1 MCGIVGFS
9 GPPNSTKINAA
20 LNSISHRGPDGLSS
34 YEDEYISLGHVRLSI
49 IDIKMGDQPM
59 HSEDGRYVIIFNGE
73 IYNYQVLK
81 KKLIEN
87 GRILKTNSDTEVLLY
102 WMIDYG
108 VNGLL
113 DLNGMFSFALWDR
126 LKRRLI
132 LARDRLGMKPL
143 YYTRHQNHIY
153 FASEIKALLNLGIK
167 AKADFSTIF
176 EFVTFQNIYSNSTFF
191 EGISKLPAASYM
203 AFDPEDGIIIK
214 EYWNYSSSDAGYS
227 LSHNEI
233 IEKYSLILN
242 KSINRH
248 MISDVPVGVFLS
260 GGIDSSLVASHAA
273 SFTSGPINTFTGAFK
288 EGPYYDERGASRVI
302 ASSIG
307 AISNEIVISQS
318 DFASEIGRVIY
329 HLDEPTLGTG
339 ALPQFLVSKM
349 ASQHVKVS
357 LTGHGGDETF
367 AGYQVNRVFAF
378 KDSLFNKNTI
388 SALKLLKMPISELSR
403 FLYFLLYPI
412 VNPEV
417 GHGAYIMHPK
427 KLRISILTNEFLC
440 SVGSY
445 EPLDEL
451 TNIVKAEK
459 TVGEA
464 LTRLYLKT
472 YLPTLFMQEDKVS
485 MAHSLESR
493 MPLCDN
499 ELLDFSL
506 SLSLTQKM
514 NNGELKSIPRSVA
527 KLLLPDMILRQPKRG
542 FPTPYHLWFKT
553 GKTKEIIEDLLLSPR
568 TRSRNIFKYE
578 YLQNLIKKNRESNTS
593 NLFDYER
600 ASKIY
605 SIAIIELWY
614 RTFIDQELPMVVV

>member
-9 GPPNSTKINAA
+9 GPPNSTRINAA
-20 LNSISHRGPDGLSS
+20 LNIISHRGPDGFSS

-73 IYNYQVLK
+73 IYNYQELK
-81 KKLIEN
+81 KKLLEN
-87 GRILKTNSDTEVLLY
+87 GRTLKTNSDTEVLLY

-126 LKRRLI
+126 LKRKLI

-143 YYTRHQNHIY
+143 YYCIHQNHIY

-203 AFDPEDGIIIK
+203 ALDSEGAISIN
-214 EYWNYSSSDAGYS
+214 EYWKYSSSDSGYS

-233 IEKYSLILN
+233 VEKYSLILN

-260 GGIDSSLVASHAA
+260 GGIDSSLVAKHAA
-273 SFTSGPINTFTGAFK
+273 SFSSGSINAFTGAFN
-288 EGPYYDERGASRVI
+288 EGSYYDERSASRVI
-302 ASSIG
+302 AGSIG
-307 AISNEIVISQS
+307 AISNEIVINQS

-378 KDSLFNKNTI
+378 KESLFNKDPI
-388 SALKLLKMPISELSR
+388 SAFRLLKMPISELSR

-417 GHGAYIMHPK
+417 GHGSYIMHPQNI
-427 KLRISILTNEFLC
+427 RASILTNEFLY

-451 TNIVKAEK
+451 TNIVKSEK
-459 TVGEA
+459 TVGES

-568 TRSRNIFKYE
+568 TRSRNIFKYG
-578 YLQNLIKKNRESNTS
+578 YLQSLIKKNRESNTS

-605 SIAIIELWY
+605 SIAIIELWF
-614 RTFIDQELPMVVV
+614 RTFIDQELPIVIA